1 MPPILF
7 ICLHGSAKS
16 LIAAEHWNRL
26 AEAAGNET
34 RAVSLGIDPD
44 PAVPGPVVAGLAR
57 DGFDV
62 RTYVPRLATADQL
75 RVAGHIVSFGCEL
88 PGVPASV
95 SVEQWSD
102 LPMVSDG
109 YDVARDAI
117 VARVEGLFRANATRP
132 GRVVSSNPD
141 QSHA

>member
-1 MPPILF
+1 MSTILF

-26 AEAAGNET
+26 AKATGNHT
-34 RAVSLGIDPD
+34 RAESLGIEPD
-44 PAVPGPVVAGLAR
+44 SAVPGPVVAGLAR

-62 RTYVPRLATADQL
+62 REYVPQPATPDQL
-75 RVAGHIVSFGCEL
+75 RAASHIVSFGCEL
-88 PGVPASV
+88 TATPAGV

-117 VARVEGLFRANATRP
+117 VARVEALFQRR
-132 GRVVSSNPD
+132 S
-141 QSHA
+141 

>member
-1 MPPILF
+1 MPTILF

-26 AEAAGNET
+26 AEASGDDT
-34 RAVSLGIDPD
+34 RAVSLGVEPD
-44 PAVPGPVVAGLAR
+44 ATVPGPVVAGLAR

-62 RTYVPRLATADQL
+62 RGYVPRLASPDQL
-75 RVAGHIVSFGCEL
+75 GAASHIVSFCEL
-88 PGVPASV
+88 SGAPASV
-95 SVEQWSD
+95 PIEQWSD

-117 VARVEGLFRANATRP
+117 VARVEGLFRANATRA